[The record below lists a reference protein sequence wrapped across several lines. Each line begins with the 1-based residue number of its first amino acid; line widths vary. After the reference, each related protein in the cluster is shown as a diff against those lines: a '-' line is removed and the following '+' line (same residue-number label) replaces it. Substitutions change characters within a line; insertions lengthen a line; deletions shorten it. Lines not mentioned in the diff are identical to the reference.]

1 MIGFIVK
8 HRQLGV
14 GKIESAQNRAYSVRF
29 VSNGQLMPFGFAQI
43 GPDGSLTREVLG
55 LGARCRTARGDC
67 VIERVS
73 KRPTGPN
80 EPFYYAVSLES
91 GEAAV
96 LAESEVEPILGAES
110 ADPEVRLGG
119 LQLQPLSLFQSREQL
134 RRVYA
139 RLLQETAGLRALLGS
154 RVDLRPHQAFVAGT
168 VLLEPRRRFI
178 LADEVGLGKTIEA
191 GIVIHD
197 LLARKPDARVLVLCP
212 GALTQQWLCELYAK
226 FGSQLFTLLDL
237 HDHATIDWQK
247 QRRVISS
254 TALAALRVS
263 TELEAMAWDMVV
275 VDEAHH
281 LLTMPGLYAHVER
294 LSRRSPAILL
304 LSAIPAHE
312 RSDELLR
319 LLTLLEPERYGA
331 ADGAAQARFKT
342 LHEQQPAIGRGLRV
356 FERRIASLESGD
368 VEVSDVCGIARRLL
382 ATPPLDGD
390 SDLADRL
397 DAIEAAARVDEESG
411 ELNSGV
417 QAADV
422 TPTNAASC
430 ADVPPSVNS
439 GDSDAAVM
447 RELPFALALDDASVI
462 AGSTPLPSPSIARVA
477 TIDTSVPPAWQD
489 AGRLDEAAMELDSG
503 DSPPD
508 TRSAVTSDSE
518 SSDAARERYE
528 AAVAAATAAKA
539 MLELRAAKVRQRA
552 ARALRRWSHDVADR
566 YRLSRRILRNRR
578 ARLIEQ
584 GQIDPIERTVDLHP
598 YAPHWLETEASDAVE
613 RLLRCASDTCND
625 EAGRTFL
632 EALARVLWQAQA
644 SPAGLAD
651 LLVRLQRATPGTLN
665 ARGTDF
671 LTIGSA
677 VGYGD
682 WGLYRDLLCKAVRA
696 HLRNTELDE
705 AVTAA
710 RAWAVAGIDAAHRF
724 RAVSELITARAA
736 ERPKMILFAGYP
748 GLAEQLRAHLTTR
761 FGGDA
766 VVSFRAEQPMDEK
779 EACVLRFQHEPNV
792 WLLVS
797 DESGGEG
804 RNFQFASALVHV
816 DTPWHAARIEQRVG
830 RLDRLGRERVS
841 AEVRSHVIYND
852 GSVEAGLV
860 RHLDQALGVYR
871 RSISGLEFALR
882 DVEQRI
888 LSNALAGGLEQLVEA
903 VPEVLEMV
911 EQERSR
917 DETEAVLDEASFE
930 ASTAARFRAVT
941 RSERT
946 EASLEHAVYDYMRHL
961 TQARGA
967 RRLDTAYGSGAVIR
981 FQPEKTCFGALPV
994 DGTGAEFL
1002 AGNFDGTFRR
1012 SVAQRAPG
1020 LRFFSVSDPLFNAI
1034 IGSLDRQATGR
1045 TFGIE
1050 LQAPGRGR
1058 WVGVECRFVPRLEG
1072 AALDASA
1079 GLLNR
1084 LDALFIPK
1092 PVGILVDLYGSVLA
1106 ESEADTIV
1114 ALRRRSEYSTHG
1126 QTWWDLS
1133 DASGAVA
1140 RALGADTWPETVT
1153 NLVKIARAEARRR
1166 IAEHLDAAISAE
1178 RRRMATMI
1186 EVLTDAA
1193 SRGDGDARQR
1203 AAQYGAFASSLSEW
1217 RVDLDA
1223 VGVVSVNHRLRTGCS
1238 P

>member
-8 HRQLGV
+8 HRQLGL
-14 GKIESAQNRAYSVRF
+14 GKIESAQNRAFTVRF
-29 VSNGQLMPFGFAQI
+29 VANGQVMPFGFGQL

-67 VIERVS
+67 VIERVA
-73 KRPTGPN
+73 KRPTGPA
-80 EPFYYAVSLES
+80 EPFCYAVSLDS

-96 LAESEVEPILGAES
+96 LAESDIEPIPGAES

-119 LQLQPLSLFQSREQL
+119 LQLQPYLLFQSREKL
-134 RRVYA
+134 RRNYA

-226 FGSQLFTLLDL
+226 FGGQLFTLLDL
-237 HDHATIDWQK
+237 HDPATIDWQK

-254 TALAALRVS
+254 TALAALRAS
-263 TELEAMAWDMVV
+263 TALEAMAWDMVV

-294 LSRRSPAILL
+294 LSRGVPSILL

-319 LLTLLEPERYGA
+319 LLALLEPERYGA
-331 ADGAAQARFKT
+331 SESAAQSHFKT

-356 FERRIASLESGD
+356 LERRVASLEAGD
-368 VEVSDVCGIARRLL
+368 VDLTDVCSVARRLL
-382 ATPPLDGD
+382 ATPPIDGD
-390 SDLADRL
+390 RDLAHRL
-397 DAIEAAARVDEESG
+397 EAIEAAARVDEVDPSA
-411 ELNSGV
+411 S
-417 QAADV
+417 AADA
-422 TPTNAASC
+422 TPTNA
-430 ADVPPSVNS
+430 V
-439 GDSDAAVM
+439 
-447 RELPFALALDDASVI
+447 ALAGAPNVSSVGNDSPALDEITRVLAVTDAPGG
-462 AGSTPLPSPSIARVA
+462 ADTTLPSSDIERDPA
-477 TIDTSVPPAWQD
+477 IDTD
-489 AGRLDEAAMELDSG
+489 AQIEM
-503 DSPPD
+503 
-508 TRSAVTSDSE
+508 TVAVGG
-518 SSDAARERYE
+518 
-528 AAVAAATAAKA
+528 AATAII
-539 MLELRAAKVRQRA
+539 ELHAEKRRQHAAK
-552 ARALRRWSHDVADR
+552 ALRRWSHDVAER

-584 GQIDPIERTVDLHP
+584 GQIDPIERTVELHP
-598 YAPHWLETEASDAVE
+598 FTPHWLETEASDAVE
-613 RLLRCASDTCND
+613 RLLRSASESCHD
-625 EAGRTFL
+625 EVARAFL
-632 EALARVLWQAQA
+632 EALARVMWQAQA
-644 SPAGLAD
+644 SPVGLAD
-651 LLVRLQRATPGTLN
+651 LLVRLQRATPSTLN
-665 ARGTDF
+665 ARCVDF

-677 VGYGD
+677 VGYTD

-696 HLRNTELDE
+696 HLPSTELDE
-705 AVTAA
+705 AVAAA
-710 RAWAVAGIDAAHRF
+710 RAWVTAGVEAAHRF
-724 RAVSELITARAA
+724 RAVADLIAPLAA
-736 ERPKMILFAGYP
+736 DRPKLLLFAGYP
-748 GLAEQLRAHLTTR
+748 GLAEELRVYLASS
-761 FGGDA
+761 FGSDA
-766 VVSFRAEQPMDEK
+766 VASFRAEQSMEEK
-779 EACVLRFQHEPNV
+779 EECALRFQQEPAV

-816 DTPWHAARIEQRVG
+816 DTPWHVARVEQRVG
-830 RLDRLGRERVS
+830 RLDRLGRERMR
-841 AEVRSHVIYND
+841 AEVRSHVVYND
-852 GSVEAGLV
+852 GSVESGLV
-860 RHLDQALGVYR
+860 RHFDQALGVYR

-888 LSNALAGGLEQLVEA
+888 LSTTLEGGLERLIEA
-903 VPEVLEMV
+903 VPAVSEMV
-911 EQERSR
+911 EHERSR
-917 DETEAVLDEASFE
+917 DETEAVLDEASYE

-946 EASLEHAVYDYMRHL
+946 EANLEQAVYDYMRQL

-967 RRLDTAYGSGAVIR
+967 RRLDTPYGPGAVIR
-981 FQPEKTCFGALPV
+981 FQPERTCFGALPV

-1012 SVAQRAPG
+1012 AVAQQAPS
-1020 LRFFSVSDPLFNAI
+1020 LRFFSVSDSLFNAI

-1045 TFGIE
+1045 TFGVE
-1050 LQAPGRGR
+1050 LLAPGRSA
-1058 WVGVECRFVPRLEG
+1058 WVGIECRFVPRLN
-1072 AALDASA
+1072 AKALDASA

-1092 PVGILVDLYGSVLA
+1092 PVGVLLDFHGTVLP
-1106 ESEADTIV
+1106 ESEADAIV
-1114 ALRRRSEYSTHG
+1114 GLRRRADHAMHG

-1133 DASGAVA
+1133 DASGAIA
-1140 RALGADTWPETVT
+1140 RALGADAWPDTASAM
-1153 NLVKIARAEARRR
+1153 VKIARAEARLR
-1166 IAEHLDAAISAE
+1166 IADQLEGAIDAE
-1178 RRRMATMI
+1178 RRRMATLV

-1193 SRGDGDARQR
+1193 SRGDRDAGQR
-1203 AAQYGAFASSLSEW
+1203 AAQYTAFAASLTDW
-1217 RVDLDA
+1217 QVDLDA
-1223 VGVVSVNHRLRTGCS
+1223 VGLVSVNQHLRAGRLT
-1238 P
+1238 